1 MAQFTATWVGN
12 HECRATHNSS
22 APSIDQRTVSSY
34 STDLYPYE
42 IVLLA
47 SGPYKLTAQGKQMNA
62 QNYSKSIAGL
72 AGCLLLAV
80 AAVAQDQ
87 QPLQQTEGI
96 PASALTTKSVQ
107 AVGYE
112 VGTSTKVNLIPT
124 ELAVGAKGSAK
135 VEIKSGAS
143 RASVEIDVDDL
154 KPASTLGAEFLTY
167 VVWIVTP
174 EGRTSNL
181 GELIL
186 NKKSDGKLNA
196 TTQAQA
202 FSIIVTAEPYFA
214 VHVPSEEVVMQSE
227 PAKKTKGK
235 IFPVAEYKL
244 MRRAQY
250 EKMGNPLALTLDPK
264 IPLSVYEARNAI
276 EVAKSRQADK
286 FAPEVLSKA
295 EGSLQQMEN
304 ALTAKDMNA
313 TVAAARQTVQFAEDA
328 RLLSVERQDQ
338 QRIANE
344 KNEAAAKAR
353 AEAEAKAAQEA
364 AIAKQ
369 KSDEEA
375 AAARQKQEAA
385 DAQIAAEAAQRQ
397 KLEQEKAELRARLLE
412 QFNRVLPTT
421 DSPRGLVV
429 NMGDVLFATGKA
441 DLNQDAKIALA
452 KLSGIVLNY
461 PSLRLAI
468 GGYTDSTGSADFNQT
483 LSEKRADAVMAY
495 LTSQGLNPDIMTAQG
510 YGPSDPVADNNT
522 AAGRQKNRRVEIVV
536 SGEVIGN
543 KIGGAASGPAD

>member
-1 MAQFTATWVGN
+1 
-12 HECRATHNSS
+12 
-22 APSIDQRTVSSY
+22 
-34 STDLYPYE
+34 
-42 IVLLA
+42 
-47 SGPYKLTAQGKQMNA
+47 MNA
-62 QNYSKSIAGL
+62 QNYSKPIAGL
-72 AGCLLLAV
+72 AGCLLLAI
-80 AAVAQDQ
+80 AAAAAQEQPPQ
-87 QPLQQTEGI
+87 QIEGI

-112 VGTSTKVNLIPT
+112 VGTSTKVNLVPT
-124 ELAVGAKGSAK
+124 DLAAGATGSAK

-143 RASVEIDVDDL
+143 RASVEIDVDAL

-167 VVWIVTP
+167 VVWVVTP

-181 GELIL
+181 GELLL
-186 NKKSDGKLNA
+186 NKKNEGKLNA

-214 VHVPSEEVVMQSE
+214 VHVPSEEVMLQSE

-264 IPLSVYEARNAI
+264 TPLSVYEARNAI

-328 RLLSVERQDQ
+328 RLLSVERQEQ

-452 KLSGIVLNY
+452 KLTGIVLNY

-495 LTSQGLNPDIMTAQG
+495 LSSQGLNPDIMTAQG

-543 KIGGAASGPAD
+543 KIGGTAPGPAD